1 MTVSEFY
8 TYTFVV
14 FDEIAYEWVQ
24 GSYVAFEIKIFD
36 EDQEV
41 IVFTV
46 EFSVRE
52 SQTCDPLLLGNEQI
66 VFQTFLN
73 QSLQFPELVLPLVLF
88 RIDRKQVAKVLC
100 LNGALHVKPGFCLQL
115 LEKLL
120 QNYLQLS
127 LVQKLFQVL
136 RLSLL

>member
-24 GSYVAFEIKIFD
+24 GSYVALEIKIFD

-66 VFQTFLN
+66 VFQSPFVFF
-73 QSLQFPELVLPLVLF
+73 SAEPVFF
-88 RIDRKQVAKVLC
+88 GDRIGLGRGDRSVSRNDGCCLGNDGCRILHFGMKQ
-100 LNGALHVKPGFCLQL
+100 
-115 LEKLL
+115 
-120 QNYLQLS
+120 YLS
-127 LVQKLFQVL
+127 GNEY
-136 RLSLL
+136 SY

>member
-24 GSYVAFEIKIFD
+24 GSYVAFEIKISD

-66 VFQTFLN
+66 VFQSPFVFF
-73 QSLQFPELVLPLVLF
+73 SAEPVFF
-88 RIDRKQVAKVLC
+88 GDRIGLGRGDRSVSRNDGCCLGNDCCRILHFGMKQ
-100 LNGALHVKPGFCLQL
+100 
-115 LEKLL
+115 
-120 QNYLQLS
+120 YLS
-127 LVQKLFQVL
+127 GNEY
-136 RLSLL
+136 SY

>member
-66 VFQTFLN
+66 VFQSPFVFF
-73 QSLQFPELVLPLVLF
+73 SAEPVFF
-88 RIDRKQVAKVLC
+88 GDRIGLGRGDRSVSRNDGCCLGNDGCRIFHLGMKQ
-100 LNGALHVKPGFCLQL
+100 
-115 LEKLL
+115 
-120 QNYLQLS
+120 YLS
-127 LVQKLFQVL
+127 GNEY
-136 RLSLL
+136 SY

>member
-41 IVFTV
+41 IV
-46 EFSVRE
+46 
-52 SQTCDPLLLGNEQI
+52 LLSNSPCE
-66 VFQTFLN
+66 
-73 QSLQFPELVLPLVLF
+73 
-88 RIDRKQVAKVLC
+88 R
-100 LNGALHVKPGFCLQL
+100 VKPAIHCFWGM
-115 LEKLL
+115 
-120 QNYLQLS
+120 S
-127 LVQKLFQVL
+127 
-136 RLSLL
+136 R

>member
-46 EFSVRE
+46 EFSVRLYFFLLSPCFSAIVSGSDVATEVFLGTMVAVSGMTVVE
-52 SQTCDPLLLGNEQI
+52 SCT
-66 VFQTFLN
+66 
-73 QSLQFPELVLPLVLF
+73 S
-88 RIDRKQVAKVLC
+88 A
-100 LNGALHVKPGFCLQL
+100 
-115 LEKLL
+115 
-120 QNYLQLS
+120 
-127 LVQKLFQVL
+127 
-136 RLSLL
+136 

>member
-66 VFQTFLN
+66 VFQSPFVFFSAEPVFFGDRIVATEVFLGTM
-73 QSLQFPELVLPLVLF
+73 
-88 RIDRKQVAKVLC
+88 VAVSGMTVVESC
-100 LNGALHVKPGFCLQL
+100 TSA
-115 LEKLL
+115 
-120 QNYLQLS
+120 
-127 LVQKLFQVL
+127 
-136 RLSLL
+136 

>member
-52 SQTCDPLLLGNEQI
+52 SSAI
-66 VFQTFLN
+66 VSGSDVATEV
-73 QSLQFPELVLPLVLF
+73 FPGTMVTVSGMTVVESCTS
-88 RIDRKQVAKVLC
+88 A
-100 LNGALHVKPGFCLQL
+100 
-115 LEKLL
+115 
-120 QNYLQLS
+120 
-127 LVQKLFQVL
+127 
-136 RLSLL
+136 

>member
-52 SQTCDPLLLGNEQI
+52 SQTCDPLLLGNEKI
-66 VFQTFLN
+66 VFQSPVVFFSAEPVFFGDRIGLGRGDRSVSRN
-73 QSLQFPELVLPLVLF
+73 DGCCLGNDGCRILHFGMKQYLPG
-88 RIDRKQVAKVLC
+88 
-100 LNGALHVKPGFCLQL
+100 N
-115 LEKLL
+115 E
-120 QNYLQLS
+120 YS
-127 LVQKLFQVL
+127 Y
-136 RLSLL
+136 

>member
-8 TYTFVV
+8 TYAFVV

-52 SQTCDPLLLGNEQI
+52 SQTCDPLLFNPRLYFFLLSPCFSAI
-66 VFQTFLN
+66 VSGSDVATE
-73 QSLQFPELVLPLVLF
+73 FPGTMVTVSGMTVVESCTS
-88 RIDRKQVAKVLC
+88 A
-100 LNGALHVKPGFCLQL
+100 
-115 LEKLL
+115 
-120 QNYLQLS
+120 
-127 LVQKLFQVL
+127 
-136 RLSLL
+136 

>member
-66 VFQTFLN
+66 VFQSPFVFF
-73 QSLQFPELVLPLVLF
+73 SAEPVFF
-88 RIDRKQVAKVLC
+88 GDRIGLGHSDGVSRNDGYRIGNDGCRILHFGMKQ
-100 LNGALHVKPGFCLQL
+100 
-115 LEKLL
+115 
-120 QNYLQLS
+120 YLS
-127 LVQKLFQVL
+127 GNEY
-136 RLSLL
+136 SY

>member
-66 VFQTFLN
+66 VFQYPFVFF
-73 QSLQFPELVLPLVLF
+73 SAEPVFF
-88 RIDRKQVAKVLC
+88 GDRIGLGRGDGVSRNDGYRIGNDGC
-100 LNGALHVKPGFCLQL
+100 RILHLGMK
-115 LEKLL
+115 
-120 QNYLQLS
+120 
-127 LVQKLFQVL
+127 
-136 RLSLL
+136 

>member
-46 EFSVRE
+46 EF
-52 SQTCDPLLLGNEQI
+52 
-66 VFQTFLN
+66 
-73 QSLQFPELVLPLVLF
+73 
-88 RIDRKQVAKVLC
+88 
-100 LNGALHVKPGFCLQL
+100 
-115 LEKLL
+115 
-120 QNYLQLS
+120 LS
-127 LVQKLFQVL
+127 LIHIFAAISCLATGSSLKNLSGMVNLFHAL
-136 RLSLL
+136 GTYDISRSSLYPESVVNPN

>member
-14 FDEIAYEWVQ
+14 FDEIAYEWGQ

-52 SQTCDPLLLGNEQI
+52 SQTCDTLLLGNEQI
-66 VFQTFLN
+66 VFQSPFVFFSAEPVFFGDRIGLGRGDRSVSRN
-73 QSLQFPELVLPLVLF
+73 DGCCLGNDGCRILHFGMKQYLPG
-88 RIDRKQVAKVLC
+88 
-100 LNGALHVKPGFCLQL
+100 N
-115 LEKLL
+115 E
-120 QNYLQLS
+120 YS
-127 LVQKLFQVL
+127 Y
-136 RLSLL
+136 

>member
-8 TYTFVV
+8 TYAFVV

-66 VFQTFLN
+66 VFLSPFVFF
-73 QSLQFPELVLPLVLF
+73 SAEPVFF
-88 RIDRKQVAKVLC
+88 GDRIGLGRGDGVSRNDGYRIGNDGCRILHFGMKQ
-100 LNGALHVKPGFCLQL
+100 
-115 LEKLL
+115 
-120 QNYLQLS
+120 YLS
-127 LVQKLFQVL
+127 GNEY
-136 RLSLL
+136 SY

>member
-52 SQTCDPLLLGNEQI
+52 SQTCDPLLLGKSADRFRMPTF
-66 VFQTFLN
+66 VFFSAEPVFFGDRYRSCGRGDRSVSRNDGCCLGNDGCRILHFGMKQYLPGNAVFLLK
-73 QSLQFPELVLPLVLF
+73 S
-88 RIDRKQVAKVLC
+88 IC
-100 LNGALHVKPGFCLQL
+100 I
-115 LEKLL
+115 
-120 QNYLQLS
+120 LS
-127 LVQKLFQVL
+127 F
-136 RLSLL
+136 S

>member
-41 IVFTV
+41 IVFFNPRLYFFLLSPCFSAIVSGSDMATEVFLGTMVAVSGMTV
-46 EFSVRE
+46 VE
-52 SQTCDPLLLGNEQI
+52 SCT
-66 VFQTFLN
+66 
-73 QSLQFPELVLPLVLF
+73 S
-88 RIDRKQVAKVLC
+88 A
-100 LNGALHVKPGFCLQL
+100 
-115 LEKLL
+115 
-120 QNYLQLS
+120 
-127 LVQKLFQVL
+127 
-136 RLSLL
+136 

>member
-66 VFQTFLN
+66 VFQSPFVFFLL
-73 QSLQFPELVLPLVLF
+73 SPCFSAIVSGSDVATEVFPGTMVTVSGMTVVESCTS
-88 RIDRKQVAKVLC
+88 A
-100 LNGALHVKPGFCLQL
+100 
-115 LEKLL
+115 
-120 QNYLQLS
+120 
-127 LVQKLFQVL
+127 
-136 RLSLL
+136 

>member
-24 GSYVAFEIKIFD
+24 GSYVAFEVKIFD

-66 VFQTFLN
+66 VFQLSPCFSAIVSGSDVATEV
-73 QSLQFPELVLPLVLF
+73 FPGTMVTVSGMTVVESCTS
-88 RIDRKQVAKVLC
+88 A
-100 LNGALHVKPGFCLQL
+100 
-115 LEKLL
+115 
-120 QNYLQLS
+120 
-127 LVQKLFQVL
+127 
-136 RLSLL
+136 

>member
-1 MTVSEFY
+1 MAVSEFY

-66 VFQTFLN
+66 VFQSPFVFFSAEPVFFGDRIGLGRGDRSVSRN
-73 QSLQFPELVLPLVLF
+73 DGCCLGNDGCLILLF
-88 RIDRKQVAKVLC
+88 GMKQ
-100 LNGALHVKPGFCLQL
+100 
-115 LEKLL
+115 
-120 QNYLQLS
+120 YLS
-127 LVQKLFQVL
+127 GNEY
-136 RLSLL
+136 SY

>member
-52 SQTCDPLLLGNEQI
+52 SQTWNEQI
-66 VFQTFLN
+66 VFQSPFVFF
-73 QSLQFPELVLPLVLF
+73 SAEPVFF
-88 RIDRKQVAKVLC
+88 GDRIGLGRGDGVSRNDGYRIGNDGCRILHFGMKQ
-100 LNGALHVKPGFCLQL
+100 
-115 LEKLL
+115 
-120 QNYLQLS
+120 YLS
-127 LVQKLFQVL
+127 GNEY
-136 RLSLL
+136 SY

>member
-1 MTVSEFY
+1 MAVSEFY

-66 VFQTFLN
+66 VFQSPFVFFSAEPVFFGDRIGLGRGDRSVSRN
-73 QSLQFPELVLPLVLF
+73 DGCCLGNDGCRILLF
-88 RIDRKQVAKVLC
+88 GMKQ
-100 LNGALHVKPGFCLQL
+100 
-115 LEKLL
+115 
-120 QNYLQLS
+120 YLS
-127 LVQKLFQVL
+127 GNEY
-136 RLSLL
+136 SY

>member
-8 TYTFVV
+8 TYAFVV

-66 VFQTFLN
+66 VFQSPFVFF
-73 QSLQFPELVLPLVLF
+73 SAEPVFF
-88 RIDRKQVAKVLC
+88 GDRIGLGRGDGVSRNDGYRIGNDGCRILHFGMKQ
-100 LNGALHVKPGFCLQL
+100 
-115 LEKLL
+115 
-120 QNYLQLS
+120 YLS
-127 LVQKLFQVL
+127 GNEY
-136 RLSLL
+136 SY

>member
-46 EFSVRE
+46 EFSERE

-66 VFQTFLN
+66 VFQSPFVFFSAEPVFFGDRIGRGRGDRSVSRNDGCCLGNDGCRFLHFGMK
-73 QSLQFPELVLPLVLF
+73 LYLPG
-88 RIDRKQVAKVLC
+88 
-100 LNGALHVKPGFCLQL
+100 N
-115 LEKLL
+115 E
-120 QNYLQLS
+120 YS
-127 LVQKLFQVL
+127 Y
-136 RLSLL
+136 

>member
-66 VFQTFLN
+66 VFQSPFVFFSAEPVFFGDRIGLGRGDRSVSRN
-73 QSLQFPELVLPLVLF
+73 DGCCLGNDCCRILLF
-88 RIDRKQVAKVLC
+88 GMKQ
-100 LNGALHVKPGFCLQL
+100 
-115 LEKLL
+115 
-120 QNYLQLS
+120 YLS
-127 LVQKLFQVL
+127 GNEY
-136 RLSLL
+136 SY

>member
-1 MTVSEFY
+1 MAVSEFY

-52 SQTCDPLLLGNEQI
+52 SQTCDPLLSPCFSAI
-66 VFQTFLN
+66 VSGSDVATEV
-73 QSLQFPELVLPLVLF
+73 FPGTM
-88 RIDRKQVAKVLC
+88 VAVSGMTVVESC
-100 LNGALHVKPGFCLQL
+100 SSA
-115 LEKLL
+115 
-120 QNYLQLS
+120 
-127 LVQKLFQVL
+127 
-136 RLSLL
+136 

>member
-8 TYTFVV
+8 TYSFVV

-52 SQTCDPLLLGNEQI
+52 SQTCDPLHLGNEQI
-66 VFQTFLN
+66 VI
-73 QSLQFPELVLPLVLF
+73 QSPFVFFSAEPVF
-88 RIDRKQVAKVLC
+88 FGDRIGLGRGDRSVSRKD
-100 LNGALHVKPGFCLQL
+100 GFCLGNDGCRILHFGMKQ
-115 LEKLL
+115 
-120 QNYLQLS
+120 YLPGNEYS
-127 LVQKLFQVL
+127 Y
-136 RLSLL
+136 

>member
-52 SQTCDPLLLGNEQI
+52 SQTCDPLLL
-66 VFQTFLN
+66 
-73 QSLQFPELVLPLVLF
+73 
-88 RIDRKQVAKVLC
+88 DRKSTRQNSSHSRRSRMPVC
-100 LNGALHVKPGFCLQL
+100 IFFC
-115 LEKLL
+115 
-120 QNYLQLS
+120 
-127 LVQKLFQVL
+127 
-136 RLSLL
+136 